1 VRMRARRSLG
11 PELKRRHWNAATAEQ
26 ILATWRR
33 SGQSLV
39 AFARER
45 GIGAQRLYWWRKR
58 LGPDAQE
65 TGTSAA
71 SLAFIPATVAGTGPA
86 ARIALRFPGGLEV
99 EATGAEAVP
108 AEWVASLA
116 RALANQS

>member
-1 VRMRARRSLG
+1 MRARRSIG
-11 PELKRRHWNAATAEQ
+11 PELTNRHWNAATARR
-26 ILATWRR
+26 ILAAWRR

-58 LGPDAQE
+58 LDPKAQE
-65 TGTSAA
+65 AGTPAT
-71 SLAFIPATVAGTGPA
+71 SLAFIPAAVAGTGPA
-86 ARIALRFPGGLEV
+86 ARIALRFRGGVEV
-99 EATGAEAVP
+99 EATGADAVP

-116 RALANQS
+116 RALASQP